1 MEALA
6 PRVKARIPNRLPSKD
21 GESDEELFVDL
32 SFKSMSDFSPD
43 KVAEQVPALAE
54 LLKMRRQLEELLGY
68 MDGKVNAEKRI
79 AQLLQNEPLLMQV
92 ADEATKKEG

>member
-1 MEALA
+1 
-6 PRVKARIPNRLPSKD
+6 
-21 GESDEELFVDL
+21 
-32 SFKSMSDFSPD
+32 MSDFTPD

-54 LLKMRRQLEELLGY
+54 LMKMRRQLEELLGY
-68 MDGKVNAEKRI
+68 MDGKVDAEKRI

>member
-1 MEALA
+1 MKVLVVRPGFVHSQMTTGMKAA
-6 PRVKARIPNRLPSKD
+6 P
-21 GESDEELFVDL
+21 
-32 SFKSMSDFSPD
+32 FSTTPD

>member
-1 MEALA
+1 
-6 PRVKARIPNRLPSKD
+6 
-21 GESDEELFVDL
+21 
-32 SFKSMSDFSPD
+32 MSDFTPD

-92 ADEATKKEG
+92 ADEAMKKEG